1 MTKKRNNPEPE
12 ISVDWEKLNRLAKR
26 LESSGYSFDM
36 PTAHD
41 IVLVELSKALYLAT
55 QRLNNYT
62 KTLTKLTFI
71 LVVLTFVLATNV
83 ILKLI

>member
-1 MTKKRNNPEPE
+1 MTKKRNNSEPE
-12 ISVDWEKLNRLAKR
+12 ISVDWEKLNMLAKR
-26 LESSGYSFDM
+26 LESSGYRIDM
-36 PTAHD
+36 PAAHD

>member
-1 MTKKRNNPEPE
+1 MTKKRNNSEPE
-12 ISVDWEKLNRLAKR
+12 ISVDWEKLNMLAKR

-36 PTAHD
+36 PIAHD

-83 ILKLI
+83 ILKL